1 MQDDEH
7 AQEGPHS
14 YIKDDFKGETSLLL
28 PSYAIAPPF
37 LAMQTQLQT
46 QLRQPPN
53 AFAQLHPPPSSL

>member
-28 PSYAIAPPF
+28 PSYDIAPPF
-37 LAMQTQLQT
+37 LAMQT

-53 AFAQLHPPPSSL
+53 AFAQLHPRPSSL